1 MSHRAQ
7 PAVVA
12 EDADVAQW
20 RLAATARS
28 VPEARRHVVALLEQ
42 WQLDALV
49 DTARLLTSELVTNA
63 VLHAR
68 TDMVLTVEER
78 DGGVR
83 IAVTDHSP
91 VSPALRHHSATS
103 TTGRGLRLLNQL
115 ADNWSVEEDNGGK
128 TVWFTLTSGRDP
140 WADFDAFEALEQAE
154 A

>member
-1 MSHRAQ
+1 
-7 PAVVA
+7 
-12 EDADVAQW
+12 
-20 RLAATARS
+20 
-28 VPEARRHVVALLEQ
+28 VALLEQ
-42 WQLDALV
+42 WHLDALV

-78 DGGVR
+78 EGGVR

-91 VSPALRHHSATS
+91 VSPALRRHSPTS

-115 ADNWSVEEDNGGK
+115 ADNWSVEDDNGGK
-128 TVWFTLTSGRDP
+128 TVWFTLTSDRDP
-140 WADFDAFEALEQAE
+140 WAGFEDFEALAE